1 MAKLWGREMGVV
13 RVFQMALFILTV
25 IIHPAAAEQSP
36 EAQDITRLLNS
47 QADDWNK
54 GDLEKFV
61 APYDDQTRFVG
72 IKDITIGRAQ
82 VLARYQK
89 HYGASK
95 GTMGQLS
102 FTDLDIHVLGHD
114 DAFAIGRFNL
124 VRTKED
130 GGNASG
136 IFTLVFHRQKQ
147 GWRIML
153 DHTP

>member
-1 MAKLWGREMGVV
+1 MTR
-13 RVFQMALFILTV
+13 ALQLALVILAV
-25 IIHPAAAEQSP
+25 LIHPALAQQMP
-36 EAQDITRLLNS
+36 EAQEISRLLS
-47 QADDWNK
+47 TQADDWNK

-72 IKDITIGRAQ
+72 IKDITIGRTQ

-102 FTDLDIHVLGHD
+102 FTDLDIHVMGHD

-124 VRTKED
+124 VREAAD
-130 GGNASG
+130 GGNATG
-136 IFTLVFHRQKQ
+136 IFTLVFHRQKS

>member
-1 MAKLWGREMGVV
+1 MVAA
-13 RVFQMALFILTV
+13 RVFQMAVLILVVLTP
-25 IIHPAAAEQSP
+25 PALALQP
-36 EAQDITRLLNS
+36 QEAQEISRLLNT

-54 GDLEKFV
+54 GDLEKFT
-61 APYDDQTRFVG
+61 APYDEETRFVG
-72 IKDITIGRAQ
+72 IKDITIGRAE

-102 FTDLDIHVLGHD
+102 FTDLDIHVMGHD
-114 DAFAIGRFNL
+114 DAFVIGRFNL
-124 VRTKED
+124 IRTPSD
-130 GGNASG
+130 GGNATG
-136 IFTLVFHRQKQ
+136 IFTLVFHRQPS

>member
-1 MAKLWGREMGVV
+1 MIAARI
-13 RVFQMALFILTV
+13 FQMAVFILAV
-25 IIHPAAAEQSP
+25 SAYPALAQQP
-36 EAQDITRLLNS
+36 QEAQEIARLLNI

-54 GDLEKFV
+54 GDLEKFT

-72 IKDITIGRAQ
+72 IKDITIGRAE

-102 FTDLDIHVLGHD
+102 FTDLDIHVMGHD
-114 DAFAIGRFNL
+114 DAFVIGRFNL
-124 VRTKED
+124 VRTAAD
-130 GGNASG
+130 GGNATG
-136 IFTLVFHRQKQ
+136 IFTLVFHRQPS

>member
-1 MAKLWGREMGVV
+1 MILARLI
-13 RVFQMALFILTV
+13 QMAVVILAVSTY
-25 IIHPAAAEQSP
+25 PAL
-36 EAQDITRLLNS
+36 AQQTPQAQEIMHLLS
-47 QADDWNK
+47 TQADDWNK
-54 GDLEKFV
+54 GDLEKFT

-72 IKDITIGRAQ
+72 IKDITIGRAE

-102 FTDLDIHVLGHD
+102 FTDLDIHVMGHD
-114 DAFAIGRFNL
+114 DAFVIGRFNL
-124 VRTKED
+124 IRTPSD
-130 GGNASG
+130 GGNATG
-136 IFTLVFHRQKQ
+136 IFTLVFHRQPS